1 MYTIMGW
8 YFELLIDECFLPI
21 LLFTPVTF
29 PHMGQ
34 ETGPP
39 VLPGRLSGWSQIT
52 KAVNS
57 LFFNFKNYNPGVRL
71 RDQRKKMQSPQ
82 LSLISSPHSTTDMRT
97 YDTSYMLCYNICYM
111 FLSYI
116 KKYSKRKIPMT
127 TATGTKIIKKLTSE
141 EMYRIN
147 LQKVIGEI
155 TTEVRRIN
163 VER

>member
-1 MYTIMGW
+1 
-8 YFELLIDECFLPI
+8 
-21 LLFTPVTF
+21 
-29 PHMGQ
+29 
-34 ETGPP
+34 
-39 VLPGRLSGWSQIT
+39 
-52 KAVNS
+52 
-57 LFFNFKNYNPGVRL
+57 
-71 RDQRKKMQSPQ
+71 
-82 LSLISSPHSTTDMRT
+82 
-97 YDTSYMLCYNICYM
+97 M